1 MGNEYIDLK
10 GMLALELPNLT
21 RRLPTLRKMAQEQG
35 WPYRK
40 RQGRGGGVE
49 YQVAGLPE
57 TIQTAVRKRQAA
69 QLLAQ
74 SQPAVLP
81 SAAKAKRPAAVRRME
96 QLGLPIDDY
105 AMGLNDKQRD
115 CAHARMA
122 LAAEVLRLHEVT
134 GFGITDAVQFVVRQV
149 ESGQLSETLAYL
161 VPVANARANNQRGI
175 SVRTLKGWVAA
186 YRAAGSPNARL
197 AALAPRPTKTE
208 TPVVQIA
215 WLADFMAHHC
225 RPSAPKLAHS
235 YQEFAKGWLAAQ
247 PAYELPSLDTVR
259 RVWKKLPQIMQQRGR
274 MTGAAY
280 KSLQPYIRR
289 DWQALRP
296 NDVWIGDGHS
306 FRPQRRRHYPGNHD
320 AGAVGRGQRQRRHL
334 YEHDGLVRA
343 HPIQDHLGRHAVATR
358 AGAGGGGQPSKHPPP
373 E

>member
-1 MGNEYIDLK
+1 MNEYLSAAELAQLNILSLPKTPK
-10 GMLALELPNLT
+10 GISDKAKREC
-21 RRLPTLRKMAQEQG
+21 
-35 WPYRK
+35 WPSRK
-40 RQGRGGGVE
+40 RAQRGGGME

-57 TIQTAVRKRQAA
+57 EIQTAVRERQAE

-81 SAAKAKRPAAVRRME
+81 SVAKAKRPVSVRRME

-149 ESGQLSETLAYL
+149 ESGQLSESLAYL

-197 AALAPRPTKTE
+197 AALACRRSVPSVILRLWATR
-208 TPVVQIA
+208 
-215 WLADFMAHHC
+215 C
-225 RPSAPKLAHS
+225 RPIGRSGCNK
-235 YQEFAKGWLAAQ
+235 
-247 PAYELPSLDTVR
+247 
-259 RVWKKLPQIMQQRGR
+259 QR
-274 MTGAAY
+274 
-280 KSLQPYIRR
+280 P
-289 DWQALRP
+289 
-296 NDVWIGDGHS
+296 
-306 FRPQRRRHYPGNHD
+306 RRRPLP
-320 AGAVGRGQRQRRHL
+320 ASTGRTWWPTSTARWANRRP
-334 YEHDGLVRA
+334 RA
-343 HPIQDHLGRHAVATR
+343 RRLPNLGMRWS
-358 AGAGGGGQPSKHPPP
+358 GS
-373 E
+373 

>member
-1 MGNEYIDLK
+1 MRPCADG
-10 GMLALELPNLT
+10 T
-21 RRLPTLRKMAQEQG
+21 
-35 WPYRK
+35 
-40 RQGRGGGVE
+40 GGGG
-49 YQVAGLPE
+49 A
-57 TIQTAVRKRQAA
+57 TAAW
-69 QLLAQ
+69 
-74 SQPAVLP
+74 
-81 SAAKAKRPAAVRRME
+81 
-96 QLGLPIDDY
+96 
-105 AMGLNDKQRD
+105 
-115 CAHARMA
+115 
-122 LAAEVLRLHEVT
+122 VT

-235 YQEFAKGWLAAQ
+235 YQEFAKGWLTTQ

-296 NDVWIGDGHS
+296 NDVWISDGHS
-306 FRPQRRRHYPGNHD
+306 FKAKVQ
-320 AGAVGRGQRQRRHL
+320 
-334 YEHDGLVRA
+334 
-343 HPIQDHLGRHAVATR
+343 HPIHGQPFKPEVTVIIDGCTRMVVGFSFSLAESCVAVADALR
-358 AGAGGGGQPSKHPPP
+358 IGIKHNGVPLMYYSDNGGMGAFCRQSNPDSDQQH
-373 E
+373 